1 MPLSTEFIE
10 ILAFNI
16 KLSEKSVGNDN
27 YTIEL

>member
-16 KLSEKSVGNDN
+16 KLNEKSVGNDDF
-27 YTIEL
+27 TIEL